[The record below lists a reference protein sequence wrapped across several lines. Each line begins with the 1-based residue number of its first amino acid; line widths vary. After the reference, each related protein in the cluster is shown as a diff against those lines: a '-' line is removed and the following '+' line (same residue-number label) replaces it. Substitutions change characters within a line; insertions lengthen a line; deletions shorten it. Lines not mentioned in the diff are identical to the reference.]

1 MGGMQMLAEVLRWI
15 GDERYLS
22 ELVHGF
28 PVLLLVGVIAVC
40 IILLSKGAD
49 WMIDGVVHLAR
60 RTGLPR
66 IVIGATIVSLG
77 TTTPEA
83 VVSVMAAWMGNPGL
97 ALGNGVGSII
107 ADTGLIFG
115 LTCMLTIVPVNRFI
129 LNRTGWVQVGAA
141 TLLVIIALLAL
152 VAMETDPILHRWVGM
167 LFLLLLA
174 GYMYITYLWAKQ
186 GADSAVA
193 GEEEDISESLSLGKC
208 WLMLIGGLVLVVGGA
223 RILVPSA
230 AEIASRMGVPN
241 DVIAATMVALGT
253 SLPEL
258 MTAITAVRKGHP
270 EIMVG
275 NVVGADVLT
284 CLFVIGAAAAAKPL
298 AVPPNF
304 YEFHFPAMLLILY
317 SFRLFI
323 FMNKDGRFRRW
334 QGGWLFGIYSIYV
347 VLQYAFN
354 VGTV

>member
-1 MGGMQMLAEVLRWI
+1 MLKDVFRLI
-15 GDERYLS
+15 GDET
-22 ELVHGF
+22 
-28 PVLLLVGVIAVC
+28 VLQNFVQGLPAIVLIGAIVVC
-40 IILLSKGAD
+40 ILVLSKGAD

-77 TTTPEA
+77 TTMPEA

-115 LTCMLTIVPVNRFI
+115 LTCMLTVVPVNRFI

-141 TLLVIIALLAL
+141 TLLVIISLLAL
-152 VAMETDPILHRWVGM
+152 ALMPEGPILQRWVGF
-167 LFLLLLA
+167 LFLALLG
-174 GYMYITYLWAKQ
+174 GYMYITYLWARQ
-186 GADSAVA
+186 GSDAALVEEVADV
-193 GEEEDISESLSLGKC
+193 SELLSLGKC
-208 WLMLIGGLVLVVGGA
+208 WLMLLGGLILVVLGA

-230 AEIASRMGVPN
+230 AEIAHRMGVPE
-241 DVIAATMVALGT
+241 DVIAATMVAFGT

-258 MTAITAVRKGHP
+258 MTAIAAVRKRHP

-275 NVVGADVLT
+275 NIVGADVLN
-284 CLFVIGAAAAAKPL
+284 CLFVIGAAAAARPL
-298 AVPPNF
+298 EIPANF
-304 YEFHFPAMLLILY
+304 YSFHFPAMILILY
-317 SFRLFI
+317 SFRGFI

-334 QGGWLFGIYSIYV
+334 QGVWLFGIYLIYLI
-347 VLQYAFN
+347 LQYAFN
-354 VGTV
+354 IGTVAG

>member
-1 MGGMQMLAEVLRWI
+1 MIGELLRWI

-28 PVLLLVGVIAVC
+28 PTVILMVVIVVC
-40 IILLSKGAD
+40 ILLLSKGAD

-115 LTCMLTIVPVNRFI
+115 LTCMLTTVPVNRFI

-141 TLLVIIALLAL
+141 TLLVIIAVTVWVTTQGAPVLN
-152 VAMETDPILHRWVGM
+152 RWVGM

-186 GADSAVA
+186 GADSALA
-193 GEEEDISESLSLGKC
+193 GEEADDSAMLGLGKC
-208 WLMLIGGLVLVVGGA
+208 WLMLLGGLVLVVGGA

-230 AEIASRMGVPN
+230 AEIAYRMGVPD
-241 DVIAATMVALGT
+241 DVVAATMVALGT

-258 MTAITAVRKGHP
+258 MTAIVAVRKRHP

-275 NVVGADVLT
+275 NVVGADVLN

-323 FMNKDGRFRRW
+323 FTNRDGRFRRW
-334 QGGWLFGIYSIYV
+334 QGVWLFGIYSIYV
-347 VLQYAFN
+347 ILQYAFN